1 MNEGNFDDNYYCVY
15 CHRNL
20 ANGKV
25 YIGITNDTH
34 NRWRSD
40 GSGYA
45 NQPLFWNAIQ
55 KYGWDGFEH
64 IILIDRLSLEDAQ
77 KYEKEYISKFQSN
90 AYRYSNPQR
99 GYNLTD
105 GGEGFCGVDRRG
117 NKNSFY
123 GKHHT
128 DGSKKKMS
136 DSKKGYKNHFF
147 GKSLSNQ
154 EIEALIAPKRKMVIC
169 VTDGMIY
176 ASMAEAAR
184 HYNITHSGISQCCNG
199 KTQQIKGLRF
209 KYADCDNQ
217 PIDADKNKKHKWFL
231 CIDTGNIF
239 NSTASAS
246 RLTGDSQPAIW
257 DCCNNRRGKT
267 NAGKYSWRYA
277 TDEEVG
283 NNLRGV
289 SGNV

>member
-45 NQPLFWNAIQ
+45 NQP
-55 KYGWDGFEH
+55 
-64 IILIDRLSLEDAQ
+64 
-77 KYEKEYISKFQSN
+77 
-90 AYRYSNPQR
+90 
-99 GYNLTD
+99 
-105 GGEGFCGVDRRG
+105 
-117 NKNSFY
+117 
-123 GKHHT
+123 
-128 DGSKKKMS
+128 
-136 DSKKGYKNHFF
+136 
-147 GKSLSNQ
+147 
-154 EIEALIAPKRKMVIC
+154 
-169 VTDGMIY
+169 
-176 ASMAEAAR
+176 
-184 HYNITHSGISQCCNG
+184 
-199 KTQQIKGLRF
+199 
-209 KYADCDNQ
+209 
-217 PIDADKNKKHKWFL
+217 
-231 CIDTGNIF
+231 
-239 NSTASAS
+239 ASAS